1 MTDVETEFEDDR
13 RLRLV
18 VLAVLVVIVIG
29 GAMDLYLDG
38 IDEWLSAHVLI
49 EAGLMLVSASVGV
62 MLWRGWRATA
72 RALQSTSRSLSDAQ
86 VAQTA
91 WELRAARALTGLSSA
106 IDGQFHIWG
115 LTPSEREVAL
125 LMLKG
130 HGHKQ
135 IAAQTNRSESTV
147 RQHAVTV
154 YSKSGQQGR
163 AELAAFFLQGLMLPA
178 VLPPDDDPTAHNS

>member
-1 MTDVETEFEDDR
+1 MTDVEAEFDDDR

-29 GAMDLYLDG
+29 GAVDLYLDG
-38 IDEWLSAHVLI
+38 PDDWLSVHVLL
-49 EAGLMLVSASVGV
+49 EASLMLVSASVGA
-62 MLWRGWRATA
+62 MLWRAWRRTA
-72 RALQSTSRSLSDAQ
+72 QALQSTSRSLSDAQ
-86 VAQTA
+86 QAQAA

-106 IDGQFHIWG
+106 IDGQFDIWG

-130 HGHKQ
+130 RGHKQ

-178 VLPPDDDPTAHNS
+178 ASPPDDAPTVPRS